1 MIYTVTLNPSLDYY
15 ANSPAIIKGGI
26 NKISSERFV
35 CGGKGINVSIILS
48 RFGIESVATGFLGG
62 FTGDEIERKLTEEGV
77 KTDFVR
83 LENKTSR
90 INFKLFGAKETEF
103 NAEGPEV
110 DSQEVQMLL
119 SKLDNVTEED
129 IVVVSGSA
137 PKGADNDIY
146 AVMTEKC
153 NEKGAKVFVDARRA
167 YLTNAVEKRPY
178 LIKPNEKELCEIVG
192 KTSLTDEEIIKYARR
207 LREMGAE
214 NVIVSLG
221 EKGAVLVNGA
231 LRPIKAKAPIGE
243 VKSTV
248 GSGDSLLGGFIA
260 GLKLYADE
268 EKAFKLAVATGTAT
282 AFSEGLATKKMID
295 AVVTIMNI

>member
-15 ANSPAIIKGGI
+15 ANSPAIINGGI

-62 FTGDEIERKLTEEGV
+62 FTGDEIEKKLTEEGV

-119 SKLDNVTEED
+119 SKLDNVKEGD